1 MYVQCVCNLHIYSVA
16 VRMVPRDP
24 GRWIL
29 SSFLA
34 RLAQYTLLRTFHG
47 QKGLNPRNVYDS
59 LGNVKSDSAE
69 AISHE
74 RKKVGLS
81 AMVFFYVL
89 SQVSRHGFSFGSR
102 RLFVSFLGL
111 CELDFH
117 SLGEPQAL

>member
-1 MYVQCVCNLHIYSVA
+1 
-16 VRMVPRDP
+16 MVPRDP

-59 LGNVKSDSAE
+59 LGNVKSDSAD

-81 AMVFFYVL
+81 ALGFLLCLVSSLSARRFF
-89 SQVSRHGFSFGSR
+89 RFPA
-102 RLFVSFLGL
+102 
-111 CELDFH
+111 
-117 SLGEPQAL
+117 SLRQFPGAL